1 MRGLTHFCLL
11 IFGAIIAENSLLLQV
26 VVVTNCRLVL
36 GEMEKMMGLLFFFS
50 IPRIMHNL
58 IKPLSLSNT
67 FSSSGCS

>member
-36 GEMEKMMGLLFFFS
+36 GEMEKNDGSSFFLFHPKNYAQFNKTSVFIKHFF
-50 IPRIMHNL
+50 IIWL
-58 IKPLSLSNT
+58 
-67 FSSSGCS
+67 